1 MGTSDIKHTPSGIAV
16 TLYKAIT
23 LAIFFIL
30 PKKVS
35 RVFVSLSVLALI
47 YQIRKVDFRTH
58 HIDCDKF
65 TKLLKISFNEEVM
78 VLPNHTV
85 NWFWK
90 KELLDK
96 PMVFGGQRM
105 TLRQAILSDDVLFK
119 HLRLITSVLLNNIH
133 GVLKFK
139 LGLRKTKERLAIRH
153 NVVSLLIYG

>member
-1 MGTSDIKHTPSGIAV
+1 MFTARFNRITTNAAV
-16 TLYKAIT
+16 ALYKAIT

-30 PKKVS
+30 PKRVS

-47 YQIRKVDFRTH
+47 YQIRKVDYRTH
-58 HIDCDKF
+58 HIDCEKF

-78 VLPNHTV
+78 VLPSHTV

-96 PMVFGGQRM
+96 PMMFGGQVM
-105 TLRQAILSDDVLFK
+105 TLREAITKDEILFK
-119 HLRLITSVLLNNIH
+119 HLRLITSVLLSNIH
-133 GVLKFK
+133 GVLKLK
-139 LGLRKTKERLAIRH
+139 LRLRNTRERLQINH

>member
-1 MGTSDIKHTPSGIAV
+1 MYTAEFKHITNRIAI

-35 RVFVSLSVLALI
+35 RIFVSLSVLALI

-85 NWFWK
+85 KWFWK
-90 KELLDK
+90 EEFLDK

-105 TLRQAILSDDVLFK
+105 TLRQAILTDEVLFK
-119 HLRLITSVLLNNIH
+119 HLRLITSILLGNIH

-139 LGLRKTKERLAIRH
+139 LGLRKTRERLAINH
-153 NVVSLLIYG
+153 NVVNLLIYG